1 MPITLTK
8 MNWAIGFT
16 LFTENP
22 TCVICLSD
30 EPPVTVIGDDF
41 KNLLSQYRESMVE
54 AGTQPLHLD
63 TNLAIQEQDPNR
75 ATAEAY
81 IMYMPLEIAAFNL
94 PEKSFFETRITGTAR
109 YTWSLL
115 KGDDG
120 IWRIDSYRIAYL
132 QKWWKRQLT
141 RVVLAWSICGGRRL
155 CGSAALR
162 LCGGAL

>member
-1 MPITLTK
+1 
-8 MNWAIGFT
+8 MNHPGNTDFNVKDRLAIINLCNAYANHFDKNELVDWFT

-63 TNLAIQEQDPNR
+63 TNLAIQEQDPDR

-81 IMYMPLEIAAFNL
+81 ILYMPLEIAAFNL
-94 PEKSFFETRITGTAR
+94 PAKSFLETRITGTAR

-120 IWRIDSYRIAYL
+120 IWRIDSYRIVYL
-132 QKWWKRQLT
+132 QK
-141 RVVLAWSICGGRRL
+141 VVEAT
-155 CGSAALR
+155 AH
-162 LCGGAL
+162 

>member
-1 MPITLTK
+1 
-8 MNWAIGFT
+8 MNHPGNTDFDVKDRLAIINLCNAYANHFDKNELGDWFT

-41 KNLLSQYRESMVE
+41 KNLLSQYREFMVE

-63 TNLAIQEQDPNR
+63 TNLVIQEQDPNR
-75 ATAEAY
+75 AKAEAY

-94 PEKSFFETRITGTAR
+94 PEKSFLETRITGTAR

-132 QKWWKRQLT
+132 QK
-141 RVVLAWSICGGRRL
+141 VVEAT
-155 CGSAALR
+155 AH
-162 LCGGAL
+162 